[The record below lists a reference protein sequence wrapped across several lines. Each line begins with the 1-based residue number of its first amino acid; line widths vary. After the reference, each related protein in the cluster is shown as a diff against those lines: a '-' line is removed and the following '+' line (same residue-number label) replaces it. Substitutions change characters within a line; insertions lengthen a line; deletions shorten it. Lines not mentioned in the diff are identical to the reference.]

1 MFSKNY
7 YQILGVAPDADVAAI
22 RKRYKELARLF
33 HPDINPDKPQASER
47 LKEINEARDA
57 LLDPEIRRNF
67 DHWLEM
73 LRQREAALKAA
84 EQARRQAA
92 ERARSGGSGL
102 FSSII
107 EEFLRADGPV
117 DGRDEEA
124 SVRISLLEAYRG
136 VQDVL
141 GYEGKKLRV
150 RIPPGIRDGQM
161 LRFKGQGQPGQE
173 GGKDGDLLVTVHISP
188 DKRFERKGN
197 DLHARIKTDLYSAV
211 LGGKAALSHFKGR
224 ISVSIPAGSQPGERL
239 RIQGLGMP
247 HPDDP
252 SLFGDL
258 YVSLDV
264 SIPKYLSEQE
274 RRLFEELARL
284 RGGS

>member
-7 YQILGVAPDADVAAI
+7 YQILGVAPGADAAAI
-22 RKRYKELARLF
+22 RKRYKELARQF
-33 HPDINPDKPQASER
+33 HPDIHPDNPQASER

-57 LLDPEIRRNF
+57 LLDPAIRRNF
-67 DHWLEM
+67 DNWLEM
-73 LRQREAALKAA
+73 LRQREAAAA
-84 EQARRQAA
+84 QTAERIRQQAA
-92 ERARSGGSGL
+92 SGPRPGSGI

-107 EEFLRADGPV
+107 EEFLRADGPI

-124 SVRISLLEAYRG
+124 TVRISLLEAYRG

-150 RIPPGIRDGQM
+150 RIPPGIRDGQL
-161 LRFKGQGQPGQE
+161 LRFKGQGQPGE
-173 GGKDGDLLVTVHISP
+173 GGGKDGDLLVTVHISP
-188 DKRFERKGN
+188 DKRFERRGN
-197 DLHARIKTDLYSAV
+197 DLYASVKTDLYGAV
-211 LGGKAALSHFKGR
+211 LGGKASLNHFKGR
-224 ISVSIPAGSQPGERL
+224 ISISIPAGSQPGDRL
-239 RIQGLGMP
+239 RVQGLGMP
-247 HPDDP
+247 YPDDA

-258 YVSLDV
+258 YVSLD
-264 SIPKYLSEQE
+264 ITLPKYLSEQE